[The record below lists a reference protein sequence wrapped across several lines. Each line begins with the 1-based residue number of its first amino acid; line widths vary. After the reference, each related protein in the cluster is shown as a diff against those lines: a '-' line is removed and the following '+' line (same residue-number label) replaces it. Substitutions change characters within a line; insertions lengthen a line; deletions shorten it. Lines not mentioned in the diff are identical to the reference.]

1 LKSPNLCLG
10 FFIGLTPTLSKG
22 EGVAS
27 LRLLNVKYSNMKK
40 LRLLPLLLVLL
51 YVVVDSLFE
60 LAFEVKL
67 VYLILLILTSFGA
80 MFYLY
85 KKKQVPKKRLI
96 IFLVFAG
103 ISIAL
108 TLGMYLYTIYNAIVD

>member
-1 LKSPNLCLG
+1 
-10 FFIGLTPTLSKG
+10 
-22 EGVAS
+22 
-27 LRLLNVKYSNMKK
+27 MKRVSSGI
-40 LRLLPLLLVLL
+40 RLLPLLLVIL
-51 YVVVDSLFE
+51 YVVINSLFE

-67 VYLILLILTSFGA
+67 VFLILLILTSFGT

-85 KKKQVPKKRLI
+85 KKKQVPRKRLI

-108 TLGMYLYTIYNAIVD
+108 TVGMYLYTMQL